1 MLKYTVIPLVIAC
14 SSAVFADHRG
24 NSVSHTQYARVT
36 HVQAIYERVAF
47 SAPVEQCWQET
58 VSHERSSS
66 SAPIFGAI
74 IGGALGNELGHH
86 KSNKRVGTV
95 VGAVLGATVAADISR
110 NRSGSHYETVDRCEV
125 QQRQEWR
132 DEIVGYDVSYRYQG
146 EIYHTR
152 LPYNPG
158 REIEI
163 EVNVTPRG

>member
-1 MLKYTVIPLVIAC
+1 MFKYAVIPLIIFC
-14 SSAVFADHRG
+14 SSATLADHRS
-24 NSVSHTQYARVT
+24 NSFSSRQYARVT
-36 HVQAIYERVAF
+36 HVQPIYERI
-47 SAPVEQCWQET
+47 SYSSPVEECWQET
-58 VSHERSSS
+58 VSRQRSN
-66 SAPIFGAI
+66 SAPVFGAI

-110 NRSGSHYETVDRCEV
+110 QHNTGHYETVDRCEV
-125 QQRQEWR
+125 QHRQEWR
-132 DEIVGYDVSYRYQG
+132 DEVVGYNVSYRYQG

>member
-1 MLKYTVIPLVIAC
+1 MLKHAILPLVLAC
-14 SSAVFADHRG
+14 SSATFADHRG
-24 NSVSHTQYARVT
+24 GSFSHTQYARVT
-36 HVQAIYERVAF
+36 HVQPIYERIAF
-47 SAPVEQCWQET
+47 NTPVEQCWQET
-58 VSHERSSS
+58 VSRQRNSSV
-66 SAPIFGAI
+66 PVFGAI
-74 IGGALGNELGHH
+74 IGGALGNELGHR

-110 NRSGSHYETVDRCEV
+110 QRSSGHHETVNRCEV

-132 DEIVGYDVSYRYQG
+132 DEVVGYDVSYRYQG

-158 REIEI
+158 KEIEI

>member
-1 MLKYTVIPLVIAC
+1 MFKYAVIPLIIAC
-14 SSAVFADHRG
+14 SSAALADHRG
-24 NSVSHTQYARVT
+24 NSYSSTQFARVT
-36 HVQAIYERVAF
+36 NVQPIYERV
-47 SAPVEQCWQET
+47 SYSNPVEECWQET
-58 VSHERSSS
+58 VTHQRSS

-110 NRSGSHYETVDRCEV
+110 QRNTGHYETVDRCEV
-125 QQRQEWR
+125 QHRQEWR
-132 DEIVGYDVSYRYQG
+132 DEVVGYNVSYRYQG